1 MKYRLIKNRNLAED
15 EEFAGY
21 NGENRA
27 EKLEFE
33 IPENLRNY
41 AIIINFET
49 EDEKFYDILDEDY
62 TYTLKN
68 NVTKYNFVNF
78 YLKFMKQLDEVTYEI
93 VKTEVKRLRIRSSFE
108 TEQEITE
115 EEIEVLDRVLAQM
128 LQATDRANAI
138 AEDLENK
145 VATDYYRGEPGKDAL
160 INGMNEIE
168 LVAGNN
174 IEIKMIGNKIIISA
188 TGISPEPTEDIQ
200 LLTSDNKIFI
210 TSNNAN
216 FIVKESD

>member
-1 MKYRLIKNRNLAED
+1 MKLVVKRNRELAPI
-15 EEFAGY
+15 
-21 NGENRA
+21 NSQNTQNENRA
-27 EKLEFE
+27 ETIEL
-33 IPENLRNY
+33 IVPEEYESFNKKIVFITPNETVWDV
-41 AIIINFET
+41 IINNEYKITNAITQYNKVDYYIWLTKEVDGESIDFRT
-49 EDEKFYDILDEDY
+49 KTKTLSFYHNEDASD
-62 TYTLKN
+62 
-68 NVTKYNFVNF
+68 
-78 YLKFMKQLDEVTYEI
+78 
-93 VKTEVKRLRIRSSFE
+93 
-108 TEQEITE
+108 EITPEEISGVNTVVNLLE
-115 EEIEVLDRVLAQM
+115 EEITRTENLINEVQTKLD
-128 LQATDRANAI
+128 N
-138 AEDLENK
+138 
-145 VATDYYRGEPGKDAL
+145 GEFNGKDAL

>member
-1 MKYRLIKNRNLAED
+1 MKYKIIKNRELRED
-15 EEFAGY
+15 GDFAGY
-21 NGENRA
+21 NRENRA

-33 IPENLRNY
+33 IPENLQNY
-41 AIIINFET
+41 AITINFET

-78 YLKFMKQLDEVTYEI
+78 YLKFMKQLDEDTYEI
-93 VKTEVKRLRIRSSFE
+93 VKTEVKRLRIKSSFE

-138 AEDLENK
+138 AADLENK
-145 VATDYYRGEPGKDAL
+145 RDTDYYRGEKGDKGDK
-160 INGMNEIE
+160 GD
-168 LVAGNN
+168 
-174 IEIKMIGNKIIISA
+174 KRR
-188 TGISPEPTEDIQ
+188 
-200 LLTSDNKIFI
+200 
-210 TSNNAN
+210 
-216 FIVKESD
+216 